1 MLWQFKSLWSKI
13 QTATSVMTSGQ
24 NSQGRTINIW
34 LDRRYVL
41 SSGQAII
48 FRPDLFK
55 ILWISAFSK
64 EGFHF
69 LARFRAHEMR
79 FSSDEIIQTFSV
91 FLIPLW
97 PPKVRVPQLKVDG
110 SGERGLSR
118 AAQSLHPPGLP
129 GLRRDVDA
137 SGGQL
142 WQAETDQQRTGRPG
156 ACMCQHKR
164 VKTNVRDACLCCYY
178 NNCIFKFALLTQL
191 IIIIVKSGCKHNA

>member
-1 MLWQFKSLWSKI
+1 
-13 QTATSVMTSGQ
+13 MTSGQ

-55 ILWISAFSK
+55 IPWIIGAFSK
-64 EGFHF
+64 EVSIFRPDFAHTRCV
-69 LARFRAHEMR
+69 LAPK
-79 FSSDEIIQTFSV
+79 EIIQTFSG
-91 FLIPLW
+91 FLIPHPLW

-142 WQAETDQQRTGRPG
+142 WQAEADQQRIGRPG

-164 VKTNVRDACLCCYY
+164 VTTNLRNACLCCFY
-178 NNCIFKFALLTQL
+178 KQL
-191 IIIIVKSGCKHNA
+191 YF